1 MTEEAGATGATQN
14 APPSA
19 PGAASR
25 DMMAATTTVLTA
37 AANLVGLDQELP
49 RRDTP
54 EVAVSDDT
62 LKVDDDNDDD
72 DDDNES
78 SDEVMG
84 DSLGSTDET
93 ASRHTGAKAL
103 FLQKLYDILENEEN
117 KEYICWCGNGE
128 RVLIKDHAGAQSAR
142 VKLPSRPFYRKTRPL

>member
-1 MTEEAGATGATQN
+1 MAEGSATAATQN
-14 APPSA
+14 AAPASA
-19 PGAASR
+19 PGAAPR

-72 DDDNES
+72 EDDNES

-117 KEYICWCGNGE
+117 KDYICWCGNGE
-128 RVLIKDHAGAQSAR
+128 RVLIKDHAGAKIRAFD
-142 VKLPSRPFYRKTRPL
+142 PNAMACD